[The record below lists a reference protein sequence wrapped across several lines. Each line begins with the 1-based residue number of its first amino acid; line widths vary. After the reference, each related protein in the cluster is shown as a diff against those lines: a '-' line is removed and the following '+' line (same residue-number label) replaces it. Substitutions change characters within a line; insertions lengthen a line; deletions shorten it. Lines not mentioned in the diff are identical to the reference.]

1 MKQLVRQREDEIQLL
16 PSTLKIVMMF
26 CLFVFNVFVIDLV
39 FVVVVSV
46 WKVVAASAVRRV
58 FALTSAANG
67 LVIAVVVQ
75 VRSQVLTFDYS
86 RDVTLR
92 PWLSLD
98 LVTSNGDTNFHVR

>member
-39 FVVVVSV
+39 FFFVVVSV

-58 FALTSAANG
+58 FALTSGANG

-75 VRSQVLTFDYS
+75 VRSQIQ
-86 RDVTLR
+86 
-92 PWLSLD
+92 
-98 LVTSNGDTNFHVR
+98 